1 MQWYYNTPE
10 LFPLI
15 YSMCLTLPPVFS
27 LRLMTTP
34 EDRELLM
41 NPSKFLSDTVSQA
54 DPTETESQTKLR
66 AERIRMGISLRSTT
80 Y

>member
-1 MQWYYNTPE
+1 MLWYYNTPE

-41 NPSKFLSDTVSQA
+41 NPSKFLSDRVSE
-54 DPTETESQTKLR
+54 DPTETKSQAKLR